1 MQRDAMA
8 RLVEWKSSR
17 KRKPLIVYGARQV
30 GKTWLVQEFGSLH
43 FSKTAYVVMTE
54 NTRMAALFAS
64 TTDAKTLISGLE
76 AEVGFSIDASDTLI
90 FLDEIQEVPKALAA
104 LKYLYEQAPQYHIIA
119 AGSMLGVAIH
129 AVVSF
134 PVGKVNSLTI
144 GPMSFAEFLR
154 ADKGDAMAD
163 LLSSRDPVLLQS
175 FHLSLNEYL
184 KQYLIIGGMPEV
196 VQSFVDE
203 HDYIQSRRIQRQ
215 ILDDYDR
222 DFGKHAPLN
231 VVPRIRMVWNSIP
244 SQLARENKKFIYG
257 TIKKGARAR
266 EFELAIQWLA
276 DAGLVSRVQRVNKVA
291 VPLKHYEDPG
301 AFKLFLVDVGLHG
314 AMANVEPR
322 IILEDDKLLTEF
334 KGAFTEQYVA
344 QQLLSR
350 QPVIYCYSS
359 DDAKVELDFVV
370 EACGAAVPIE
380 VKSATGLQ
388 SKSLTHFINKH
399 SIQRAVKFSLRPEH
413 QGDVIFN
420 EPLYLAERFGD
431 LIDG

>member
-350 QPVIYCYSS
+350 QPVIYFYSS

>member
-76 AEVGFSIDASDTLI
+76 AEVGFSIYASDTLI

-129 AVVSF
+129 AGVSF

-196 VQSFVDE
+196 VQSFVD
-203 HDYIQSRRIQRQ
+203 
-215 ILDDYDR
+215 
-222 DFGKHAPLN
+222 
-231 VVPRIRMVWNSIP
+231 
-244 SQLARENKKFIYG
+244 
-257 TIKKGARAR
+257 
-266 EFELAIQWLA
+266 
-276 DAGLVSRVQRVNKVA
+276 
-291 VPLKHYEDPG
+291 
-301 AFKLFLVDVGLHG
+301 
-314 AMANVEPR
+314 
-322 IILEDDKLLTEF
+322 
-334 KGAFTEQYVA
+334 
-344 QQLLSR
+344 
-350 QPVIYCYSS
+350 
-359 DDAKVELDFVV
+359 
-370 EACGAAVPIE
+370 
-380 VKSATGLQ
+380 
-388 SKSLTHFINKH
+388 
-399 SIQRAVKFSLRPEH
+399 
-413 QGDVIFN
+413 
-420 EPLYLAERFGD
+420 
-431 LIDG
+431 

>member
-8 RLVEWKSSR
+8 RLVEWKNSR

-104 LKYLYEQAPQYHIIA
+104 LKYLYEQAPQYHIA
-119 AGSMLGVAIH
+119 CAGSLLGVAIH
-129 AVVSF
+129 AGVSF

-350 QPVIYCYSS
+350 QPVIYFYSS

>member
-1 MQRDAMA
+1 
-8 RLVEWKSSR
+8 
-17 KRKPLIVYGARQV
+17 
-30 GKTWLVQEFGSLH
+30 
-43 FSKTAYVVMTE
+43 
-54 NTRMAALFAS
+54 
-64 TTDAKTLISGLE
+64 
-76 AEVGFSIDASDTLI
+76 
-90 FLDEIQEVPKALAA
+90 
-104 LKYLYEQAPQYHIIA
+104 
-119 AGSMLGVAIH
+119 
-129 AVVSF
+129 
-134 PVGKVNSLTI
+134 
-144 GPMSFAEFLR
+144 
-154 ADKGDAMAD
+154 MAD

-350 QPVIYCYSS
+350 QPVIYFYSS